1 MPGLPID
8 PVAPDPPDPPE
19 PAPSPTP
26 RWGLGDVLAGIALAN
41 LLLLVSQVVAYSIG
55 GWTESAQVPLWAVA
69 LLQIP
74 MWVGWIAVVVWAART
89 KGGGVVADF
98 GLRIRWPDLPV
109 GVALGLVV
117 QLAVLP
123 AVYWPI
129 LRLTGQTNDDLARPA
144 QALAD
149 KAQGPLGWVVL
160 TLVVVIGAPIVEEL
174 FYRGLFLQALRKRG
188 LGDAAACVICGAV
201 FAAMHLE
208 PLQFIGLFVLG
219 TLLSYLTVRTGRL
232 GPAIATHMTFNAVTV
247 AVLAFS

>member
-1 MPGLPID
+1 VSGSP
-8 PVAPDPPDPPE
+8 PDVVPPDPVD
-19 PAPSPTP
+19 PAAGSVP

-41 LLLLVSQVVAYSIG
+41 LLLVVSQVVAYSIG
-55 GWTESAQVPLWAVA
+55 GWTEMAQVPLWAVA

-74 MWVGWIAVVVWAART
+74 MWVGWIIVVVWAART
-89 KGGGVVADF
+89 KGNGVVADF
-98 GLRIRWPDLPV
+98 GLRARWPDLPV

-123 AVYWPI
+123 AIYWPI
-129 LRLTGQTNDDLARPA
+129 LRLIGQTNEDLARPA

-149 KAQGPLGWVVL
+149 KAQGAFGWVVL
-160 TLVVVIGAPIVEEL
+160 TLVVVVGAPIVEEL
-174 FYRGLFLQALRKRG
+174 FYRGLLLQALRKRG
-188 LGDAAACVICGAV
+188 LGDAVACVICGAV
-201 FAAMHLE
+201 FAAMHLQ

-232 GPAIATHMTFNAVTV
+232 GPAIATHMVFNAVTV

>member
-1 MPGLPID
+1 MDVVP
-8 PVAPDPPDPPE
+8 PDFVPPDPP
-19 PAPSPTP
+19 APDAP

-55 GWTESAQVPLWAVA
+55 GWTEVAQVPLWAVA
-69 LLQIP
+69 MLQIP
-74 MWVGWIAVVVWAART
+74 MWIGWITVVVWAART
-89 KGGGVVADF
+89 KGHGVVADF
-98 GLRIRWPDLPV
+98 GFRARWTDLPL
-109 GVALGLVV
+109 GLALGLVV

-129 LRLTGQTNDDLARPA
+129 LRLTGQSNDDLARPA

-149 KAQGPLGWVVL
+149 KAQGAFGWVVL

-188 LGDAAACVICGAV
+188 LSDAVACVVCGAV
-201 FAAMHLE
+201 FAAMHLQ

-219 TLLSYLTVRTGRL
+219 TLLSFLTVRTDRL

-247 AVLAFS
+247 AVLALT